1 VVIINQNSCFRAE
14 EVLLLV
20 LLART
25 AAEVEEETLKQ
36 VQVAVHAVEDLVVH
50 LVAMTQVEEVEKKVE
65 VRREVLVVT
74 RRKATLS
81 DKDGLTLTQR
91 LLDI

>member
-1 VVIINQNSCFRAE
+1 VVIIKQISCFRAV

-25 AAEVEEETLKQ
+25 AAEVGEETLKQ